1 MSLYLVQKS
10 EMEQNNNF
18 DTSEIVE
25 NLLGLKPAL
34 RANVFPLQ
42 APNELYFPARGLT
55 PCASS
60 NNFGPGL
67 ALLLLLLLSMAV
79 VNDIIGRSM

>member
-10 EMEQNNNF
+10 EMEQNKNL

-42 APNELYFPARGLT
+42 AT
-55 PCASS
+55 K
-60 NNFGPGL
+60 
-67 ALLLLLLLSMAV
+67 
-79 VNDIIGRSM
+79 